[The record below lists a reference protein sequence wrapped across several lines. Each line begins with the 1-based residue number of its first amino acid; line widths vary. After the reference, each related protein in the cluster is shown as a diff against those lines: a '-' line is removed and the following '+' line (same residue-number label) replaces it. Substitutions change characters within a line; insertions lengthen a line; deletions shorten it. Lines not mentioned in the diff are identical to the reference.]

1 VTFKDAEPD
10 TLTEESFLELVRGM
24 IHTTPAMPDNVIM
37 VSVPMANRMERG
49 WRRSDACRI
58 LKIDPGS
65 VRAKKITVKRSRWP
79 E

>member
-1 VTFKDAEPD
+1 
-10 TLTEESFLELVRGM
+10 
-24 IHTTPAMPDNVIM
+24 VIM